1 MRLLLAAIALCV
13 AAPAIAQ
20 QPPQL
25 KLGATEPYRHKPSG
39 LSVPTTLD
47 GLQRTS
53 AVAYVPDL
61 DEALSFDNP
70 SNSETLTVYVF
81 RNVSGSVPLW
91 FDRIDWVASHRDIY
105 GGLVPLHTPTAFTP
119 PGQGTASGLIDSY
132 SVGKGPY
139 RSTAIAF
146 MPLGADWYVSVRY
159 SSKTLDGATLETH
172 MRAVVAVLGWPQ
184 KIAQQPAAIPVADCT
199 SALALSGEAKPINRS
214 KAMGSALLF
223 GALLS
228 SASTDQKQEMAKDEP
243 PPPPVT
249 WCRDLAASIG
259 MGSSGVYRPV
269 GTTDRYLI
277 AYQDAGRGL
286 MVEPDTLSALLDTD
300 TKAKASWSVTE
311 YEVGAAG
318 SYVPRD
324 RLPPPDQALKIVG
337 KEHFAS
343 KATTWGEKRDI
354 QIDSGVMK

>member
-1 MRLLLAAIALCV
+1 MRLLMAAIALCI

-20 QPPQL
+20 QPSQL

-39 LSVPTTLD
+39 LSVPITLD

-61 DEALSFDNP
+61 DEALGFDNP
-70 SNSETLTVYVF
+70 GNSETLTVYVF

-91 FDRIDWVASHRDIY
+91 FDRIDWVASHRDVY
-105 GGLVPLHTPTAFTP
+105 GGLVPLHAPTVFTP
-119 PGQGTASGLIDSY
+119 PGQRTASGLIGSY
-132 SVGKGPY
+132 SVSKGPY

-146 MPLGADWYVSVRY
+146 MPLGADWYVSLRY
-159 SSKTLDGATLETH
+159 SSKILDGVTLETH
-172 MRAVVAVLGWPQ
+172 VRAVVAALGWPE
-184 KIAQQPAAIPVADCT
+184 KIAPQPVAVPVENCAT
-199 SALALSGEAKPINRS
+199 SLALSGEAKPIRRD

-228 SASTDQKQEMAKDEP
+228 SASTDEKKKTVKDEP
-243 PPPPVT
+243 AAVPVT
-249 WCRDLAASIG
+249 WCRDVAASIG
-259 MGSSGVYRPV
+259 MGSSGVYRPA

-286 MVEPDTLSALLDTD
+286 MVEPATLSALLDT
-300 TKAKASWSVTE
+300 KAKESWSVTE

-318 SYVPRD
+318 SYIPRD
-324 RLPPPDQALKIVG
+324 CLPPPDQALKIVRT
-337 KEHFAS
+337 EHFAS

-354 QIDSGVMK
+354 QIDSGMLK

>member
-1 MRLLLAAIALCV
+1 MRLLLAVIALCL

-25 KLGATEPYRHKPSG
+25 KLGATEPYRHKPTG
-39 LSVPTTLD
+39 LMVPTTLD

-61 DEALSFDNP
+61 DEALGFDNP
-70 SNSETLTVYVF
+70 ANSETLTVYLF
-81 RNVSGSVPLW
+81 RNVTGSVPLW
-91 FDRIDWVASHRDIY
+91 FDRIDWVASHRDIF
-105 GGLVPLHTPTAFTP
+105 GGLVSLHAPAAFTP
-119 PGQGTASGLIDSY
+119 TGQGNASGLIGSY

-146 MPLGADWYVSVRY
+146 LPLGADWYVSVRY

-172 MRAVVAVLGWPQ
+172 VRAVVAAIGWPQ
-184 KIAQQPAAIPVADCT
+184 TITPQPAAIPVENCT
-199 SALALSGEAKPINRS
+199 TPLALSGEAKPLRRD
-214 KAMGSALLF
+214 KAVGSALLF

-228 SASTDQKQEMAKDEP
+228 SASTDEKQKIAKDEP
-243 PPPPVT
+243 AAPPIT
-249 WCRDLAASIG
+249 WCRDIAASIG
-259 MGSSGVYRPV
+259 MGSSGVYRPL
-269 GTTDRYLI
+269 GTSDRYLI

-286 MVEPDTLSALLDTD
+286 MVEPDTLSALLDK
-300 TKAKASWSVTE
+300 KAKPSWSLTE

-318 SYVPRD
+318 SYIPRD
-324 RLPPPDQALKIVG
+324 RLPPPDQALTIVRA
-337 KEHFAS
+337 EHYAS

-354 QIDSGVMK
+354 QIDGGMLK